1 MPRRYRRRLGK
12 KAKYSIEQTY
22 VNFGS
27 SANWTQVAA
36 TPPTVAASL
45 QDVVT
50 ITDPTD
56 LQGMRKVKHFDIT
69 FSAGSADEPVAYAL
83 VYVPDGRDPLPLLLR
98 NAGAAGPLYLAN
110 QDVIACGVL
119 DFTGGPCR
127 IRSHLAR
134 NLNSGDR
141 IYLLVGTYTGIN
153 ISLIANIRYAITL
166 Q

>member
-1 MPRRYRRRLGK
+1 MPRRYRRRLAK

-27 SANWTQVAA
+27 SQNWTSVAGSG
-36 TPPTVAASL
+36 TIAASL

-83 VYVPDGRDPLPLLLR
+83 VYVPEGRDPLPLLLR
-98 NAGAAGPLYLAN
+98 GAGQAGPLYAAN

-141 IYLLVGTYTGIN
+141 IFLLVGTYTGIN